1 MLQQMGKFS
10 SVHVPYKGGGP
21 QVLAVMSGEAQ
32 WTITPASSVIGHTRT
47 GKLRAIAHSLPHRSA
62 QLADIPTVAETLP
75 GYSFSA
81 WNGLMAPKGT
91 PAPILNKVR
100 AALAKALAKPEVK
113 EGFARQGAETVT
125 DTPEEFRRTVAS
137 ELETT
142 AALVKATNLKIE

>member
-1 MLQQMGKFS
+1 
-10 SVHVPYKGGGP
+10 
-21 QVLAVMSGEAQ
+21 
-32 WTITPASSVIGHTRT
+32 
-47 GKLRAIAHSLPHRSA
+47 
-62 QLADIPTVAETLP
+62 
-75 GYSFSA
+75 
-81 WNGLMAPKGT
+81 LMAPKGT